1 MTAWQLVLCVLDAVR
16 HKDEYEEEMK
26 LDLSSGRLV
35 ISVEFSLQ
43 PTYFIEE
50 RSVVGKAGSTQE
62 PRMQIV
68 EGTMRR
74 TWAVAEI

>member
-16 HKDEYEEEMK
+16 HKDEYEKEMK

-50 RSVVGKAGSTQE
+50 RSVCREGRTHPGTTNADCGRNDEADVGRG
-62 PRMQIV
+62 
-68 EGTMRR
+68 
-74 TWAVAEI
+74 